1 RFDAAALAAPQ
12 DLWLVQQTAVGV
24 DGIDLEAARARGVPV
39 CNAPGA
45 NADAVAQAA
54 LLLILALAR
63 RLPAAQRSFQGGV
76 IGVPLGRELASG
88 RLGGFGAGVHWR
100 EPWDPS
106 DPLYAREDVV
116 ALPHVAGSTEE
127 AFERL
132 AAVVAENLRRVVGG
146 EELLHRIV

>member
-1 RFDAAALAAPQ
+1 MRIVFAGTGWFPIVDFIRRRLPEGATIGIRDFALPLADAIRDANVVIPSNARFDAAALAAPQ

-76 IGVPLGRELASG
+76 IG
-88 RLGGFGAGVHWR
+88 
-100 EPWDPS
+100 
-106 DPLYAREDVV
+106 
-116 ALPHVAGSTEE
+116 
-127 AFERL
+127 
-132 AAVVAENLRRVVGG
+132 
-146 EELLHRIV
+146 